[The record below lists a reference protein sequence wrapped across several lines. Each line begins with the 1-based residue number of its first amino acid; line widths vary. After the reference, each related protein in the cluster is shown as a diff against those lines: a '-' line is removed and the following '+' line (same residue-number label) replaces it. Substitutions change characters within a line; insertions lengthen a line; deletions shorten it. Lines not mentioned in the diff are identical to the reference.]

1 MIDTV
6 HTFVVELIWSD
17 SDLKF
22 GARERFL
29 LEIEQDFE
37 GSRFE
42 E

>member
-6 HTFVVELIWSD
+6 YTFVVELIWSD

-22 GARERFL
+22 GTRERFL